1 LTTFV
6 VVEPVEAVR
15 KRGRGPVFHNS
26 TGGGGSRKETLMG
39 KTRPPYPAEFREQ
52 IVELVRAGAKP
63 ADLAKEFGPSPVS
76 IRAWVRQA
84 DRDEGKRDDGLT
96 TDEREELRKLRRE
109 NRQLKLDREILV
121 KAAAW
126 FARETGS
133 KNSSS

>member
-1 LTTFV
+1 
-6 VVEPVEAVR
+6 
-15 KRGRGPVFHNS
+15 
-26 TGGGGSRKETLMG
+26 MG
-39 KTRPPYPAEFREQ
+39 KTRPPYPAEFRQQ
-52 IVELVRAGAKP
+52 IVELVRAGGKP

-84 DRDEGKRDDGLT
+84 DRDDGLREDGLT
-96 TDEREELRKLRRE
+96 TDQREELRKLRRE

-133 KNSSS
+133 RDSSS